1 MFILEKSCGC
11 SEEYGWEESKIAV
24 GGQVRTTSISP
35 FKQCWGPVGMG
46 MEKNRMGRDLRVVIG
61 I

>member
-1 MFILEKSCGC
+1 MVVVKSMDGRR
-11 SEEYGWEESKIAV
+11 ARLQL

-46 MEKNRMGRDLRVVIG
+46 MGKNRMGRDLRVVIG